1 MRVLLSFGFQN
12 FRSFADYAELTLTS
26 PTFRTNVPRAGQSW
40 VDVTERVAAIYGPN
54 AAGKTTVLEAILAL
68 SLALKIPGGGGIY
81 SPSKSRERQ
90 DEPVL
95 FDVEF
100 IAQGVRHRY
109 EVEAGPE
116 GIEREVLSAYPKG
129 TARMLFTRTQ
139 GDEESEVQVKAGAS
153 LTGPTAEV
161 RRVTTPRML
170 FLATARRYGHPMLSP
185 ISSALLAGVGV
196 DHISF
201 TDRQSEEVL
210 HRVVMEMVAAPDTQ
224 VDLLKALVRTAD
236 LGLDAIEVRS
246 EEVSDEDRERLL
258 RVLKALD
265 DGEEVDE
272 DRVPTLRDVL
282 TFRHHGRDG
291 SVFELPLHRESSG
304 TITWLTT
311 AWHALDALRQG
322 TVLLVDE
329 LDASLHPDLAR
340 YVVSL
345 FLNPHLN
352 PRGAQLL
359 FTSHDVSLLGN
370 APARMLDPQHVWFV
384 EKGADGSSELF
395 SQAEFDNRSGNNS
408 ERRYLAGKFG
418 AVPDIDDSLLM
429 RFIASPA
436 HQGEHDGR

>member
-1 MRVLLSFGFQN
+1 VLLSFGFQN

-40 VDVTERVAAIYGPN
+40 PDVTERVAAIYGPN

-68 SLALKIPGGGGIY
+68 SLALRSPGSGRIY
-81 SPSKSRERQ
+81 QPSLSGDLRA
-90 DEPVL
+90 EPVL

-109 EVEAGPE
+109 EVEAGPS
-116 GIEREVLSAYPKG
+116 GIVREVLSAYPKG

-139 GDEESEVQVKAGAS
+139 GEEESEVEVKAGAS

-161 RRVTTPRML
+161 RRVTKSGML
-170 FLATARRYGHPMLSP
+170 FLATAHKYGHPVLTP
-185 ISSALLAGVGV
+185 IASALLAGVGI

-201 TDRQSEEVL
+201 RDRQSEDVL

-224 VDLLKALVRTAD
+224 VNLLKALVRTAD
-236 LGLDAIEVRS
+236 LGVDSIEVRS
-246 EEVSDEDRERLL
+246 EEVSEEDRERLL

-265 DGEEVDE
+265 DGEEVEE
-272 DRVPTLRDVL
+272 DRVPTLRDVI
-282 TFRHHGRDG
+282 TFRHHGNDG
-291 SVFELPLHRESSG
+291 DIFELPLHRESSG

-322 TVLLVDE
+322 SVLLIDE

-370 APARMLDPQHVWFV
+370 APARMLEPQLVWFV
-384 EKGADGSSELF
+384 EKAEDGRSELF
-395 SQAEFDNRSGNNS
+395 SQADFENRAGNNS

-418 AVPDIDDSLLM
+418 AVPDIDDGLLM

-436 HQGEHDGR
+436 HQGERDGR